1 MIKAIIDQVALVYV
15 EWVIAQHLIHA
26 AVNTTTALWDAGILV
41 WP

>member
-1 MIKAIIDQVALVYV
+1 MIKAIIDQLALVYLQ
-15 EWVIAQHLIHA
+15 WLIAQDLIHA